1 MKKIKYVVLLVL
13 GILSLTFHAVTIESS
28 PTSLSFTV
36 ENNRVVYDVAAKTVT
51 IPVKVNQN
59 LSTDQLKVMLT
70 YGWDGHGSANT
81 VIGENVLPN
90 VQWQSGVEYFLI
102 IYSEMSIDEMKS
114 KNKLDLV
121 FYYNGETSVTENL
134 RPVQW
139 TIRSKDNDDSS
150 SGSIDSS
157 SSDSDENSDSNSGS
171 IDSSSSD
178 SDESSDSSS
187 GSIDSSS
194 SDSHGSNTSN
204 VDIRNGNGTNHSA
217 ARRRASNSL
226 INDFKKTSRSSQDV
240 LPKTNSED
248 QKIIGILSAVY
259 LKYNQ

>member
-13 GILSLTFHAVTIESS
+13 GILSLTFHTVTIESS

-90 VQWQSGVEYFLI
+90 VQWHSGVEYFLI

-157 SSDSDENSDSNSGS
+157 SSDSD
-171 IDSSSSD
+171 
-178 SDESSDSSS
+178 
-187 GSIDSSS
+187 
-194 SDSHGSNTSN
+194 GSNA
-204 VDIRNGNGTNHSA
+204 VDIRNGNGTNHNA
-217 ARRRASNSL
+217 DRRRASNSL

-248 QKIIGILSAVY
+248 QKIIGILGVVMFLFVSAVY

>member
-13 GILSLTFHAVTIESS
+13 GILSLTFHTVTIESS

-90 VQWQSGVEYFLI
+90 VQWHSGVEYFLI

-157 SSDSDENSDSNSGS
+157 SSDSDESN
-171 IDSSSSD
+171 
-178 SDESSDSSS
+178 DSSS

-194 SDSHGSNTSN
+194 SDSDGSNA
-204 VDIRNGNGTNHSA
+204 VDIRNGNGTNHNA
-217 ARRRASNSL
+217 DRRRASNSL

-248 QKIIGILSAVY
+248 QKIIGILGVVMFLFVSAVY